1 MSSSE
6 GSLNNTLPVVDDDPT
21 PGVWVDEHPVP
32 TGEEI
37 EDGNR
42 LGQTID
48 VDDDLSGTDD
58 E

>member
-1 MSSSE
+1 M
-6 GSLNNTLPVVDDDPT
+6 LPVVDDDPKS
-21 PGVWVDEHPVP
+21 GVWVDEHPVP

-42 LGQTID
+42 LGQVID